1 MHLTTQLQHL
11 AVALG
16 LPLHVMS
23 TSRPAT
29 PGPYPNMW
37 SWILVILMWMGIS
50 LAGTADEVGVSWRR
64 VDDGRGDRF
73 TRVCWEGPV
82 AVGVGSR
89 GLLRTSTDGKVWTLR
104 NPGVQATL
112 RGVAWSG
119 SHYLVVG
126 SGGTILRSPDGTD
139 WQRIDAP
146 PNRDFWGVTWTGTQF
161 IALDSSY
168 FLSTSADGVTWNRFQ
183 VSIPYNGYGIEHF
196 DGATYLMN
204 QFGIARSTDLVT
216 WTQVLS
222 LSNNNLPAGIR
233 KLNGRL
239 FSVGPGRFPRSS
251 TDGITWTSPTL
262 TGPSSQPSQALS
274 DIAWNGSIYLAVC
287 GDSFNLVW
295 RSLDGLAWTAENAA
309 AGNAT
314 YVRWINGEFVAGDG
328 ARNLQT
334 SLDGRDWTKT
344 GEHTQGNAA
353 VWTGSRFIKV
363 GNYGYIATSSDF
375 ETWTT
380 RDSGIHTHLQN
391 VVWTGS
397 FALATAADGVVMK
410 SSDGLVWTKVAG
422 TTFTGSVRLAWTGTL
437 VHAFSG
443 SGTDTSTDGT
453 SWTRISTLPR
463 FFYDV
468 KWLRDRFI
476 AIGSSGALES
486 SVDGVAWTP
495 GTSGTTGP
503 LYAAAASPDEFMVGG
518 QGGILRASTDGVT
531 WSPRTVPVSGMT
543 VSSLEYRFGRWFLAS
558 NKGIHHSVDGISWT
572 AVPGLQTVPTV
583 VDQIKLVW
591 SGSELV
597 CTALDA
603 RTSDGIHWQQREIFT
618 SPDFNAVAKGVAGDY
633 VAVGEAGMIHYSP
646 DGYSWQA
653 VESPTGNS
661 LVAVTARPGRWVA
674 VGSGGVIVSSP
685 DGVDWTLRGSGTTTN
700 LSDVASNGQRFAAVG
715 QAGVLL
721 VSPDGLTWSVQTT
734 GTTVDIPNIESVGP
748 GFKAFAS
755 SGRMIQSPD
764 GIAWT
769 LSTADLIADV
779 TWNGSYY
786 VAVGHNG
793 WSYASNPDGL
803 EWTRHPTNTF
813 FLTGICWTGTLHVA
827 CGTNGTILTSPDGIT
842 WTPRTSG
849 VTSWV
854 QAVVWNGT
862 QLVAVGHAGTLLYS
876 ADGITWNKGTMSGGV
891 FDYEDVA
898 WADGR
903 YVAVGKNGGS
913 ATSTNGVAWQSTTGI
928 FGTSLTVDRVGTR
941 FLAGAA
947 GGLYS
952 STPTSTQWVS
962 ASNGS
967 FTSSIYDLEAN
978 GNKILAATTA
988 GVYSLTESPPGKW
1001 ITEVL
1006 VHASPMLDN
1015 LVRNG
1020 SEIVATGSLGTIV
1033 LSRNGISWKN
1043 VRGGRDAA
1051 FTSTATNGIDFVG
1064 VGNKRPLVSPDGTA
1078 WNSPAMPAGSPGFS
1092 LTEMIWT
1099 GSRFLGLGP
1108 GMVFRTP
1115 TDGTTWTSI
1124 GSTALSPPDASGVA
1138 GDDELLVAV
1147 GADGWIAVSDGSGDG
1162 SSDYQVWMTA
1172 QGVPA
1177 ATGAPLQDANSDGI
1191 SNLIAY
1197 IFGIPA
1203 NGTLSSGQR
1212 AALPAVSFDPVDGS
1226 PVLTFELRESYRP
1239 GATYHVEASPDLQPD
1254 GWQVL
1259 QNYSAGWGS
1268 EPDQATITE
1277 SPLPGGGVR
1286 ITVSDFPEPD
1296 GEERCFFRL
1305 RARLP

>member
-1 MHLTTQLQHL
+1 MHLPTFLKYL
-11 AVALG
+11 AIARG
-16 LPLHVMS
+16 LPLHIMS
-23 TSRPAT
+23 TSHLAT
-29 PGPYPNMW
+29 PGPDLKMK
-37 SWILVILMWMGIS
+37 SWMLVALMWLGIS

-64 VDDGRGDRF
+64 LDDGRGDRF
-73 TRVCWEGPV
+73 TRVCWDGPV

-89 GLLRTSTDGKVWTLR
+89 GLLRTSTDGKDWTLR
-104 NPGVQATL
+104 DQGVQASL

-139 WQRIDAP
+139 WQRIEAP
-146 PNRDFWGVTWTGTQF
+146 SDRDFWGVSWTGTQF
-161 IALDSSY
+161 IALDSFN
-168 FLSTSADGVTWNRFQ
+168 FLSTSADGATWNRFQ
-183 VSIPYNGYGIEHF
+183 VSVPHLGYGIEHF

-204 QFGIARSTDLVT
+204 QYGIARSTDLAT

-239 FSVGPGRFPRSS
+239 FSVGPGRYPWSS

-262 TGPSSQPSQALS
+262 TGPSFQPSQALS
-274 DIAWNGSIYLAVC
+274 DIAWNGSTYLAVC
-287 GDSFNLVW
+287 GDGFNLVW

-309 AGNAT
+309 TGNAT

-334 SLDGRDWTKT
+334 SPDGREWTKT

-380 RDSGIHTHLQN
+380 RDSGIHTHLQS
-391 VVWTGS
+391 VIWTGS
-397 FALATAADGVVMK
+397 FALAAGAEGVVMK
-410 SSDGLVWTKVAG
+410 STDGLVWTKVAG
-422 TTFTGSVRLAWTGTL
+422 TTFTDPVRLAWTGSN
-437 VHAFSG
+437 VHAFSS
-443 SGTDTSTDGT
+443 SGTDTSTNGT

-463 FFYDV
+463 AFYDV

-476 AIGSSGALES
+476 AIGYSGALES
-486 SVDGVAWTP
+486 SADGVAWTP

-518 QGGILRASTDGVT
+518 QSGILLASPGGVEWT
-531 WSPRTVPVSGMT
+531 SRTVPVAGMT
-543 VSSLEYRFGRWFLAS
+543 VSSLEYRFGRWFLAGPQ
-558 NKGIHHSVDGISWT
+558 GIHHSVDGISWT
-572 AVPGLQTVPTV
+572 AVPGLQTFPSLG
-583 VDQIKLVW
+583 DQIKLVW
-591 SGSELV
+591 TGSELV
-597 CTALDA
+597 CTTLDA
-603 RTSDGIHWQQREIFT
+603 RTSDGIHWQQPEILNL
-618 SPDFNAVAKGVAGDY
+618 SPDFNAVAKGGPGGY
-633 VAVGEAGMIHYSP
+633 VAVGEAGVIRYSP
-646 DGYSWQA
+646 DGYSWQR
-653 VESPTGNS
+653 VDSPTSSS
-661 LVAVTARPGRWVA
+661 LVAVAASPGLWVA

-685 DGVDWTLRGSGTTTN
+685 DGVHWTLRDSGTTTH

-715 QAGVLL
+715 EDGVLL
-721 VSPDGLTWSVQTT
+721 VSPDGLTWSVQST
-734 GTTVDIPNIESVGP
+734 GTTADIPNIESAGP
-748 GFKAFAS
+748 GFKAFAAA
-755 SGRMIQSPD
+755 GQVIQSPD
-764 GIAWT
+764 GIAWS
-769 LSTADLIADV
+769 LVAADLITNV

-786 VAVGHNG
+786 VAIGNNSWAYV
-793 WSYASNPDGL
+793 SSPDGL
-803 EWTRHPTNTF
+803 EWTRHPTGVASL
-813 FLTGICWTGTLHVA
+813 LTGICWTGTLHVA
-827 CGTNGTILTSPDGIT
+827 CGTGGTILTSPDGIN
-842 WTPRTSG
+842 WTPRASG
-849 VTSWV
+849 VTSWIQSV
-854 QAVVWNGT
+854 DWNGT

-876 ADGITWNKGTMSGGV
+876 ADGITWSMGTKSGGV

-903 YVAVGKNGGS
+903 YVAAGRNGGS
-913 ATSTNGVAWQSTTGI
+913 ATSTNGVAWQSMTGLV
-928 FGTSLTVDRVGTR
+928 GTSLTVDRIGTR
-941 FLAGAA
+941 FLAG
-947 GGLYS
+947 GSRLYS
-952 STPTSTQWVS
+952 ATSTQWVS

-967 FTSSIYDLEAN
+967 FTASLYDLEAN
-978 GNKILAATTA
+978 GSKILAATTA
-988 GVYSLTESPPGKW
+988 GVYSLTENPPGKW
-1001 ITEVL
+1001 IAETL
-1006 VHASPMLDN
+1006 VHASPPLDN

-1020 SEIVATGSLGTIV
+1020 NEFVATGALGTIV
-1033 LSRNGISWKN
+1033 LSRNGTSWQN

-1051 FTSTATNGIDFVG
+1051 FISTATNGNDFVG
-1064 VGNKRPLVSPDGTA
+1064 VGSNRPMVSPDGTA
-1078 WNSPAMPAGSPGFS
+1078 WNTPATPGANAGYS
-1092 LTEMIWT
+1092 LTEVIWT
-1099 GSRFLGLGP
+1099 GSRFLGVGP
-1108 GMVFRTP
+1108 GRVFRAP
-1115 TDGTTWTSI
+1115 DDGTTWTNI
-1124 GSTALSPPDASGVA
+1124 GSTALSPSDANSVA

-1147 GADGWIAVSDGSGDG
+1147 GPDGWIAVSDGSGDG

-1203 NGTLSSGQR
+1203 TGTLSSGQR
-1212 AALPAVSFDPVDGS
+1212 AALPAMSFDPGDGS

-1239 GATYHVEASPDLQPD
+1239 GATYHVEVSPDMQPD

-1259 QNYSAGWGS
+1259 QQYSAGWAN
-1268 EPDQATITE
+1268 EPGQATITE
-1277 SPLPGGGVR
+1277 LPLPGGGVR